1 MKILLF
7 TLEYPPF
14 KGGIAN
20 YYGNLV
26 RHCPKDN
33 EIFVLHNNENKL
45 LSNKIYPKWIPAFF
59 ALYKSIKKNKINHV
73 IVGHILPLGTV
84 TFLLSKIFNFKYSIV
99 LHGMDLEY
107 ALKRKQKKYLA
118 KLILKHA
125 QTIISTNSYVEK
137 KMLNFLGSK
146 FDHKSFVVNPGVSS
160 RNVESFGSVPSKTA
174 SKQDGRGTWNAGEF
188 SNFRK
193 KHDLEGKFI
202 LFTVGRLVRRKGQDR
217 VIEAVQN
224 LREIIPNL
232 YYYIAGAGEDEMYLK
247 NLAKNNSHVNF
258 LGAID
263 DAEKD
268 LWLKNCDIFIM
279 PSRDIN
285 GDVEGF
291 GIVYLEAALAGKPVI
306 AGRSGGVSDA
316 VVDYE
321 TGILVEPD
329 NVDSIEDAIQELYRN
344 FDLRQEL
351 GDNAMKRAISSFS
364 WKGQAGKFFEICG
377 N

>member
-84 TFLLSKIFNFKYSIV
+84 TFLLSKIFNFKYSVV

-137 KMLNFLGSK
+137 KMLDFLGSK
-146 FDHKSFVVNPGVSS
+146 FDYKSFVVNPGAFLHNVERVT
-160 RNVESFGSVPSKTA
+160 RNVRSFI
-174 SKQDGRGTWNAGEF
+174 D
-188 SNFRK
+188 FRE
-193 KHDLEGKFI
+193 KHNLEGKFI
-202 LFTVGRLVRRKGQDR
+202 LFTVGRLVKRKGQDR
-217 VIEAVQN
+217 VIEAMQK

-232 YYYIAGAGEDEMYLK
+232 YYYIAGTGKDETYLK
-247 NLAKNNSHVNF
+247 NLAKNNSHVKF

-279 PSRDIN
+279 SSRDIN

-329 NVDSIEDAIQELYRN
+329 NVDSIQDAIKELHRN

-351 GDNAMKRAISSFS
+351 GNNAMKRAISSFS
-364 WKGQAGKFFEICG
+364 WRGQAGKFYFRVLER
-377 N
+377 